1 MSLKDPKNQPEKKHS
16 FVEKWPEATR
26 RKILIF
32 LVSFITLIIFIGWI
46 SNFSNTID
54 LTRDEQ
60 STQEFNEILE
70 RTREAVE
77 QIKQGVDEIKQG
89 VDEIKQLGESLPTSS
104 PELSDEEIEKLKEK
118 IEEIQNQEQE

>member
-1 MSLKDPKNQPEKKHS
+1 MSSRNPKNHSEKKHS
-16 FVEKWPEATR
+16 FIEKWPEATR

-46 SNFSNTID
+46 SNFSSTID
-54 LTRDEQ
+54 LTGDEQ

-70 RTREAVE
+70 HTREAVE

-104 PELSDEEIEKLKEK
+104 PELSDEEIKKLKEK
-118 IEEIQNQEQE
+118 IEEIQAEQ

>member
-1 MSLKDPKNQPEKKHS
+1 MNDPDHQNNKSGIEKI
-16 FVEKWPEATR
+16 PEASR
-26 RKILIF
+26 KKILIF
-32 LVSFITLIIFIGWI
+32 LVSFITLIIFIGWV

-60 STQEFNEILE
+60 STQEFNKILE
-70 RTREAVE
+70 STREAVE

-104 PELSDEEIEKLKEK
+104 PELSEEEIERLKEK
-118 IEEIQNQEQE
+118 IEAIQNQKQE